1 MLNKSSTTNLN
12 SSLLLSQTGWSET
25 QVVDK
30 IDLKYMHLL
39 TGTLASWN

>member
-12 SSLLLSQTGWSET
+12 SSLLLSQTGWSEN
-25 QVVDK
+25 QVE
-30 IDLKYMHLL
+30 LEYMLLL